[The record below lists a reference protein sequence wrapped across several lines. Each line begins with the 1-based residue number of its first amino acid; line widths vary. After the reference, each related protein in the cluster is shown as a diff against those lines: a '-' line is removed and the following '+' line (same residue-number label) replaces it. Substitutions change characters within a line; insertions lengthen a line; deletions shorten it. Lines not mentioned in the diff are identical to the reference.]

1 MRIRFQLVRRAL
13 PLMALPCFF
22 FFGCK
27 KSVNSTVSIATA
39 PTTQVARADIANTLT
54 VMGAFQPYQEVEL
67 HAKVSGYVRRI
78 NVDIGDQVKEGQVIA
93 TLEVPELNAQVAGA
107 EAEIRHRKSEIQ
119 RAKSDVA
126 LAEAQHAAL
135 HSAYARLASASHT
148 RPGLVAEQELDDAK
162 ARDLDSEAKINAAK
176 AAMEAAQEQLGVSNA
191 DHQRVATLQ
200 RYSVVTAPF
209 TGVITARYADVGSLI
224 QAGTTSS
231 TQSMPLVK
239 IAQSTTLRLRMPVPE
254 EDVPAIHVGGPVQ
267 IRLQATGKIL
277 TGTIVRFSREL
288 AQDTRTMQAEI
299 DLPNLDLSLSA
310 GMTAAVSI
318 ILQQHT
324 QTLVVPPGALM
335 LENGTYSVLTVDR
348 RGIVQKT
355 AVRVGIQNADQAEI
369 LSGLTEGEYVI
380 VSGQS
385 KYQAG
390 QHVRMI
396 PSTIHFNGK
405 GNAE

>member
-1 MRIRFQLVRRAL
+1 
-13 PLMALPCFF
+13 MALPCFF

-27 KSVNSTVSIATA
+27 KAVNSSASISTA
-39 PTTQVARADIANTLT
+39 PTALVARADISNTLT

-119 RAKSDVA
+119 RASSDVA

-135 HSAYARLASASHT
+135 HSAYTRLASASHT

-191 DHQRVATLQ
+191 DHQRVTTLQ

-209 TGVITARYADVGSLI
+209 SGVITARYADVGSLI

-231 TQSMPLVK
+231 TQAMPLVK
-239 IAQSTTLRLRMPVPE
+239 IAQSSTLRLRMPVPE
-254 EDVPAIHVGGPVQ
+254 EDVPAIHVGGSVK

-288 AQDTRTMQAEI
+288 SQDTRTMQAEI
-299 DLPNLDLSLSA
+299 DLPNSDLSLNP

-318 ILQQHT
+318 ELQQHT
-324 QTLVVPPGALM
+324 QALVIPLGALIQ
-335 LENGTYSVLTVDR
+335 EDGTYSVLAVDH
-348 RGIVQKT
+348 RGIVQKA

-369 LSGLTEGEYVI
+369 LSGLTEGESVI

-390 QHVRMI
+390 QHVHMI
-396 PSTIHFNGK
+396 PSTIHFDGK
-405 GNAE
+405 GNSE

>member
-1 MRIRFQLVRRAL
+1 MFIRSWLVYRAV
-13 PLMALPCFF
+13 PVVALPCLFF
-22 FFGCK
+22 CGCK
-27 KSVNSTVSIATA
+27 KAVNSSAAISTA
-39 PTTQVARADIANTLT
+39 PVAQVTRTNLSNTLT

-93 TLEVPELNAQVAGA
+93 TLEVPELNAQVAGS
-107 EAEIRHRKSEIQ
+107 EAEVRHRKSEIQ

-135 HSAYARLASASHT
+135 HAAYVRLSSASRT

-162 ARDLDSEAKINAAK
+162 ARDLDSEAKVNAAK

-191 DHQRVATLQ
+191 DHQRVTTLQ

-209 TGVITARYADVGSLI
+209 SGVITARYADVGSLI
-224 QAGTTSS
+224 QAGTASN
-231 TQSMPLVK
+231 TQAMPLVK
-239 IAQSTTLRLRMPVPE
+239 IAQSSTLRLRMPVPE
-254 EDVPAIHVGGPVQ
+254 EDVPAIHIGGSVQ
-267 IRLQATGKIL
+267 IKLQATGKVL

-288 AQDTRTMQAEI
+288 AEATRTMQAEV
-299 DLPNLDLSLSA
+299 DLPNADLALSA
-310 GMTAAVSI
+310 GMTATASIVLQEHSDTLAVPA
-318 ILQQHT
+318 T
-324 QTLVVPPGALM
+324 ALV
-335 LENGTYSVLTVDR
+335 LENGVYSVLVVDR
-348 RGIVQKT
+348 NGIVRKT

-369 LSGLTEGEYVI
+369 SVGLTEGESVI

-385 KYQAG
+385 KYQSG

-396 PSTIHFNGK
+396 PSAIRFSGK